1 MDMMS
6 KIEAKIEK
14 EVEKAKARFS
24 PFDEAM
30 FRSTNAGV
38 VENQTKIDAN
48 KNQTNSNN
56 KWQII
61 SMSNQIEISLANFA
75 ASKKPVGKI
84 EFYRPSNSKLDVMK
98 DLDLNA
104 EGKMFVSAQNFKTGP
119 YIIKINYTIENK
131 SYFDSQWI
139 SQITSSIMN
148 LLKQNIKRK

>member
-1 MDMMS
+1 MKSLNWGKSILAVYIGFVLLMVFMVYMASMQDFDLVA
-6 KIEAKIEK
+6 KDYYKQEIEY
-14 EVEKAKARFS
+14 
-24 PFDEAM
+24 
-30 FRSTNAGV
+30 
-38 VENQTKIDAN
+38 QTKIDAN

-104 EGKMFVSAQNFKTGP
+104 EGKMFISAQNFKTGP
-119 YIIKINYTIENK
+119 YLIKINYTIENK
-131 SYFDSQWI
+131 SYFEQL
-139 SQITSSIMN
+139 N
-148 LLKQNIKRK
+148 YYYN